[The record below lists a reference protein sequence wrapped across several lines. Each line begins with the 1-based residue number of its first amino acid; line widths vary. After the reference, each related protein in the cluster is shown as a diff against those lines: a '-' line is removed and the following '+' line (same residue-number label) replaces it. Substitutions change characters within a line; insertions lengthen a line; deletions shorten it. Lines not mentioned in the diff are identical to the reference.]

1 MAQSSKEHPK
11 EAQRLSDLNRSKHI
25 HSTGAF
31 HVESTYTT
39 IHDRFA
45 TRDKIE
51 QRLRN
56 EEITVL
62 YDNKHE
68 CFYSGREF
76 TYFEIR
82 QVFNGLTYYSDCD

>member
-31 HVESTYTT
+31 HVESTHTT
-39 IHDRFA
+39 IHDRFS

-62 YDNKHE
+62 AAIFMTTNMNA
-68 CFYSGREF
+68 F
-76 TYFEIR
+76 TLEESSI
-82 QVFNGLTYYSDCD
+82 